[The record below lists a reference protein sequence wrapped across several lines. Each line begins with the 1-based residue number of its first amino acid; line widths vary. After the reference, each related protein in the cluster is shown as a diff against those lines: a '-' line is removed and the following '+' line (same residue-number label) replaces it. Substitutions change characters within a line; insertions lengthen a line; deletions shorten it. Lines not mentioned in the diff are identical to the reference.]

1 MAWVGAREWLPD
13 NDVARLC
20 LSRRYLAESIERHVA
35 QIEVFTAQP
44 PSVSA
49 LKIRQVNA
57 AKMICVPEKRVAIH
71 NAVVE
76 PAPQQEWH
84 RPVFPQFPA
93 RCKPPWQ
100 PRHYLHL
107 PVSTRKRWLALRM
120 RMEYCDNLPFFLR
133 RKPVVVTYAEVM
145 PGIWMHIPT
154 AEHSLAIQDQRAY
167 FILRRCRIIE

>member
-20 LSRRYLAESIERHVA
+20 ILHGHLIEAIDLHIGE
-35 QIEVFTAQP
+35 IEIFSPQP
-44 PSVSA
+44 PSVSPPEV
-49 LKIRQVNA
+49 RQVDT

-76 PAPQQEWH
+76 LAPQQEWH
-84 RPVFPQFPA
+84 RPVFPQLPA

-120 RMEYCDNLPFFLR
+120 RMEDRCNLPFFLR

-145 PGIWMHIPT
+145 PGLWMHIPT
-154 AEHSLAIQDQRAY
+154 AEHSLAIQDQRAH
-167 FILRRCRIIE
+167 FIL

>member
-1 MAWVGAREWLPD
+1 MARVGAGEWLSD
-13 NDVARLC
+13 NDVAWLC
-20 LSRRYLAESIERHVA
+20 ILHGYLIEAIDLHIGE
-35 QIEVFTAQP
+35 IEIFSPQP
-44 PSVSA
+44 PSVSPPEV
-49 LKIRQVNA
+49 RQVDA

-133 RKPVVVTYAEVM
+133 CKPVVVTYAEVM
-145 PGIWMHIPT
+145 PGLWMHIPT
-154 AEHSLAIQDQRAY
+154 AEHSLAIQDQRAH
-167 FILRRCRIIE
+167 FIL

>member
-20 LSRRYLAESIERHVA
+20 ILHGHLIEAIDLHIGE
-35 QIEVFTAQP
+35 IEIFSPQP
-44 PSVSA
+44 PSVSPPEV
-49 LKIRQVNA
+49 RQVDT

-76 PAPQQEWH
+76 LAPQQEWH
-84 RPVFPQFPA
+84 RPVFPQLPA

-120 RMEYCDNLPFFLR
+120 RMEDR
-133 RKPVVVTYAEVM
+133 
-145 PGIWMHIPT
+145 
-154 AEHSLAIQDQRAY
+154 
-167 FILRRCRIIE
+167 

>member
-1 MAWVGAREWLPD
+1 MARVSAGEWLSD
-13 NDVARLC
+13 NDVTWLR

-57 AKMICVPEKRVAIH
+57 AQVVCVPEKGVAVH
-71 NAVVE
+71 DAMFE
-76 PAPQQEWH
+76 PAPPQEWNG
-84 RPVFPQFPA
+84 PVFPQLPA

-107 PVSTRKRWLALRM
+107 PVRTRKHWLALRM
-120 RMEYCDNLPFFLR
+120 RMEDCDNLPFFLR
-133 RKPVVVTYAEVM
+133 RKPVIITYAEVM
-145 PGIWMHIPT
+145 PWLWMHIPT
-154 AEHSLAIQDQRAY
+154 AKHSLFTQDKRAY